1 MPVMGVKVMQTPETR
16 TGHGTPHCGA
26 KLRQS
31 DGTCSRVAG
40 WGTDHLGFG
49 PCRTHGGNTKNHK
62 TAALRKQAERTL
74 ADLNAPPVDNPLT
87 ELARI
92 TGQVV
97 AWKDGLADK
106 VNDLTSLRYSTD
118 GGEQLRAE
126 VALFER
132 ALDRCEKF
140 LTAMARLNI
149 DERLTRISEQQATLV
164 NHAVI
169 AALQDLGLPAEQQ
182 QEARRGVA
190 RHLRAVAGS

>member
-1 MPVMGVKVMQTPETR
+1 MGVKVMDHPPNGK
-16 TGHGTPHCGA
+16 GHGHPCCGA
-26 KLRQS
+26 KKRQGE
-31 DGTCSRVAG
+31 GTCQRPAG

-49 PCRTHGGNTKNHK
+49 PCRTHGGNTKNHR
-62 TAALRKQAERTL
+62 TAALREQAERVL

-97 AWKDGLADK
+97 AWKDGLADR
-106 VNDLTSLRYSTD
+106 VNELHSIRYSTD

-132 ALDRCEKF
+132 ALDRCERF

-149 DERLTRISEQQATLV
+149 DERLARIEQQQADLVTYAVTVTLEELGLPTEQQA
-164 NHAVI
+164 
-169 AALQDLGLPAEQQ
+169 
-182 QEARRGVA
+182 EARRGVA
-190 RHLRAVAGS
+190 RHLRAVSGG

>member
-1 MPVMGVKVMQTPETR
+1 MATAPRPY
-16 TGHGTPHCGA
+16 GHGKPKCGA
-26 KLRQS
+26 KKRQGE
-31 DGTCSRVAG
+31 GTCQRPAG
-40 WGTDHLGFG
+40 WGTDHAGTGCCKF
-49 PCRTHGGNTKNHK
+49 HGGSTRDHR
-62 TAALRKQAERTL
+62 TAALRKQADKAL

-97 AWKDGLADK
+97 AWKDGLADR
-106 VNDLTSLRYSTD
+106 VNELTSLRYSTD

-149 DERLTRISEQQATLV
+149 DERLVRIEQQQADLVTYAVTMTLEELGLPIEQQA
-164 NHAVI
+164 
-169 AALQDLGLPAEQQ
+169 
-182 QEARRGVA
+182 EARRGVA
-190 RHLRAVAGS
+190 RHLRAVSGG